1 MSGDKLT
8 NLADDIDTDIDLS
21 LSQFLTQKSLNEA
34 RAAKILDDAIE
45 IELDEDEP
53 SQNGSAAGLPAGYYN
68 GNSGSFF
75 ARGKK
80 VVHIS
85 STPIIPCARCCSKN
99 KQ

>member
-45 IELDEDEP
+45 IELD
-53 SQNGSAAGLPAGYYN
+53 
-68 GNSGSFF
+68 
-75 ARGKK
+75 
-80 VVHIS
+80 
-85 STPIIPCARCCSKN
+85 
-99 KQ
+99 

>member
-8 NLADDIDTDIDLS
+8 KLADGIETDIDLS
-21 LSQFLTQKSLNEA
+21 LSQFLAKKSLNEA
-34 RAAKILDDAIE
+34 RAVEILDKAIE

-53 SQNGSAAGLPAGYYN
+53 SQSGSTAGLPAGYYN
-68 GNSGSFF
+68 GSSGSFF

-85 STPIIPCARCCSKN
+85 STPIIPCS
-99 KQ
+99 QMLL